1 MEKYK
6 LRTSLLAA
14 KNSKDELVL
23 INDVGK
29 DGFYITGL
37 DEDLKLVLSLL
48 DGSLTINQIFD
59 TVQKSGSN
67 ITKNE
72 IYEFIDI
79 LLESNLAYKVEEYEH
94 ILRSE
99 DLDRFSRQ
107 ISLFESLGI
116 SPIEAEKIQKK
127 LQNSNVVILGLGGTG
142 SYALHSLA
150 AIGVGKITAVDFDKV
165 ELSNISRQMLY
176 SEKDIGKLKTEVA
189 LEKIIKVNSSVEYNF
204 INKKLET
211 IEDIKE
217 IIRGV
222 DFVITQIDTP
232 RFYIKKLIDQACFEE
247 NIPYLVNAGTS
258 SMTGVIGPIVIP
270 GKTSCYH
277 CMTAE
282 EDFFVE
288 EEYLKNINYRCIT
301 PVIEPLNSVVAN
313 IGVLEVIKH
322 LTDFEKCNLYN
333 KMIIFDFNSMRIE
346 YKKIEKK
353 KNCKLC
359 GEK

>member
-232 RFYIKKLIDQACFEE
+232 RFYIKKI
-247 NIPYLVNAGTS
+247 NRS
-258 SMTGVIGPIVIP
+258 SL
-270 GKTSCYH
+270 
-277 CMTAE
+277 
-282 EDFFVE
+282 F
-288 EEYLKNINYRCIT
+288 
-301 PVIEPLNSVVAN
+301 
-313 IGVLEVIKH
+313 
-322 LTDFEKCNLYN
+322 
-333 KMIIFDFNSMRIE
+333 
-346 YKKIEKK
+346 
-353 KNCKLC
+353 
-359 GEK
+359 